1 MVSPFYCWNDQV
13 GCDPDLALPAENVEQ
28 NALAILGAHAGVQS
42 RHPAKRP
49 ARDPHSCADRNLA
62 SNWRGWSFGQLN
74 ESVSVDHGFETVDFV
89 VGAVSRAI
97 ADSDQAQDAKR
108 AVDRSP
114 AIDDA
119 AEQITPEQRRGG
131 ALRLDQGQEHLEAA
145 VHAKPLGGENFA
157 LRKAADDAPKSWHGR
172 GNCRNAS
179 FGQDRNGDI
188 VASNPLP
195 NGDARMPLSPEAQNI
210 LRALSEPIDQQR
222 RWDFLD

>member
-1 MVSPFYCWNDQV
+1 MRSGSRVARRER
-13 GCDPDLALPAENVEQ
+13 GAE
-28 NALAILGAHAGVQS
+28 
-42 RHPAKRP
+42 R
-49 ARDPHSCADRNLA
+49 ARDPWCSCRRTIPTSRQTARSRSALVRRSQSCVELA
-62 SNWRGWSFGQLN
+62 GWSFGQLN